1 VTPNPFAVPGKVA
14 LVTGAT
20 SGIGQA
26 CAEVLTQAG
35 AKVVVAG
42 RDAGRGE
49 LVCASIRQAGGEA
62 EFRSLDVTDARACDT
77 AVTATLD
84 RFGRL
89 DILVNGAGISAGAS
103 VLETSDEDW
112 IRVLD
117 TNLSGVFYMSRAT
130 VPAMRGQGG
139 GTIVNVASDWA
150 LFADGKAAAYCTSK
164 GGVLMLTKAM
174 ALDHA
179 RQGIR
184 VNCVC
189 PAEIDTPM
197 LTATAGAMGLDL
209 EKARAHWGEALPIG
223 RIGRPEEVA
232 WAVLYLASDA
242 AGFLTGVALPVDGG
256 STSR

>member
-1 VTPNPFAVPGKVA
+1 MSYGPFSVAGKAA

-20 SGIGQA
+20 SGIGRA
-26 CAEVLTQAG
+26 CAEVLAAAG
-35 AKVVVAG
+35 AKVLVTG
-42 RDAGRGE
+42 RDEERGRAVRDG
-49 LVCASIRQAGGEA
+49 IRRAGGAA
-62 EFRSLDVTDARACDT
+62 EFRRLDVTDPRACEAGVAA
-77 AVTATLD
+77 AVES
-84 RFGRL
+84 FGRL
-89 DILVNGAGISAGAS
+89 DILVNDAGVNAGGS
-103 VLETSDEDW
+103 VLDTTDEDW
-112 IRVLD
+112 LRVLD
-117 TNLSGVFYMSRAT
+117 TNLGGVFAMSRAA
-130 VPAMRGQGG
+130 VPAMRAKGG
-139 GTIVNVASDWA
+139 GVIVNIASDWS
-150 LFADGKAAAYCTSK
+150 LFASAKAAAYCTSK

-197 LTATAGAMGLDL
+197 LDVTATEMGMAKDAAR
-209 EKARAHWGEALPIG
+209 KAWGEALPIG